1 MSLVDTRLQNW
12 RVEAPDFD
20 KNSTRAGQYG
30 ALDFF
35 VQQTKSP
42 TSIIPADVV
51 ERVKSSIGN
60 IVQIPVID
68 NDFTVTITHT
78 RSCVVQDLENTSQH
92 YDVAFITFATG
103 FTMVPAAYM
112 NNEISYE
119 HDWRRKIEKISRAL
133 ANDLDAVAVASLE
146 ANKTL
151 VLNEALSHTFAAG
164 VVDVAATEWNN
175 AIGDVNSMQNSNN
188 FGGLQHIIG
197 NFGTEGIVRRLS
209 QYATYNE
216 VNKSIT
222 YEDKVLHYTSNILN
236 DTGKRATFFAV
247 EDGNV
252 AMLTRYDRETVRG
265 TKSNGHEWSLVELPY
280 IGVPVGAHYYTSVG
294 NQSDIAGAA
303 TADLACAIKEHFG
316 FSLDVAFVVAYNSD
330 PARIP
335 SPILKVEVA
344 A

>member
-1 MSLVDTRLQNW
+1 MSLVNTRLQNW

-51 ERVKSSIGN
+51 ERVKNSIGN
-60 IVQIPVID
+60 TVQIPVID
-68 NDFTVTITHT
+68 DDATVTIAHS
-78 RSCVVQDLENTSQH
+78 RSCVVEDLENTSQL
-92 YDVAFITFATG
+92 YNVIFLTFATG

-133 ANDLDAVAVASLE
+133 AKELDGIAVSTLE
-146 ANKTL
+146 TNKTL
-151 VLNEALSHTFAAG
+151 MLEESLSHTFASG

-222 YEDKVLHYTSNILN
+222 YEDKVLHYTANIPN

-294 NQSDIAGAA
+294 DQSGIAGAA
-303 TADLACAIKEHFG
+303 TADLTCAVKEYFG
-316 FSLDVAFVVAYNSD
+316 FSLDVAFVVAYNSL
-330 PARIP
+330 PAGIP

>member
-1 MSLVDTRLQNW
+1 MSLVNTRLQNW

-35 VQQTKSP
+35 VEQTKSP

-60 IVQIPVID
+60 TVQIPVINYD
-68 NDFTVTITHT
+68 SDVVIANS
-78 RSCVVQDLENTSQH
+78 RSCVFADLDNTSAL
-92 YDVAFITFATG
+92 YNVIFVTYATG

-133 ANDLDAVAVASLE
+133 AASLDSAAVASLE

-222 YEDKVLHYTSNILN
+222 YEDKVLHYTSNIAN
-236 DTGKRATFFAV
+236 ATGKRATFFAV

-265 TKSNGHEWSLVELPY
+265 TKSNGHEWALAELPY
-280 IGVPVGAHYYTSVG
+280 VGVPVGVHYSTAVG
-294 NQSDIAGAA
+294 NQSGIAGAA
-303 TADLACAIKEHFG
+303 TADLTCAVKEYFG
-316 FSLDVAFVVAYNSD
+316 FSLDAAFVVAYNSD
-330 PARIP
+330 SATVP
-335 SPILKVEVA
+335 SPILKIEVA

>member
-1 MSLVDTRLQNW
+1 MSLVNTRLQNW

-51 ERVKSSIGN
+51 ERVKNSIGN
-60 IVQIPVID
+60 TVQIPVINYD
-68 NDFTVTITHT
+68 SNVVIANS
-78 RSCVVQDLENTSQH
+78 RSCVVADLENTSAL
-92 YDVAFITFATG
+92 YNVTFVTYATG

-133 ANDLDAVAVASLE
+133 AASLDSAAVATLE

-151 VLNEALSHTFAAG
+151 VLGEKLSHVFFDGIVG
-164 VVDVAATEWNN
+164 VPATEWNN

-222 YEDKVLHYTSNILN
+222 YEDKVLHYTPNIAN
-236 DTGKRATFFAV
+236 DTGQRATFFAV

-265 TKSNGHEWSLVELPY
+265 AQSNGHEWTLAELPY
-280 IGVPVGAHYYTSVG
+280 VGVPVGAHYYTSVG
-294 NQSDIAGAA
+294 DQSGIAGAA
-303 TADLACAIKEHFG
+303 TADLTCAVKEYFG
-316 FSLDVAFVVAYNSD
+316 FSLDAAFVVAYNSD
-330 PARIP
+330 SATVP

>member
-1 MSLVDTRLQNW
+1 MSLVNTRLQNW
-12 RVEAPDFD
+12 RVEVPDFD
-20 KNSTRAGQYG
+20 KNNARAGHYG

-60 IVQIPVID
+60 TVQIPVID
-68 NDFTVTITHT
+68 YDPAHVYAY
-78 RSCVVQDLENTSQH
+78 RSCVVEDSENTSQL
-92 YDVAFITFATG
+92 YNVSFITLEVG

-133 ANDLDAVAVASLE
+133 ANELDINARSVLE

-222 YEDKVLHYTSNILN
+222 YEDKILHYTPNIIN
-236 DTGKRATFFAV
+236 GTGKRATFFAV

-294 NQSDIAGAA
+294 NQSGIAGAA
-303 TADLACAIKEHFG
+303 TEDLTCAVKEYFG
-316 FSLDVAFVVAYNSD
+316 FSLDAAFVVAYNSD
-330 PARIP
+330 SATVP
-335 SPILKVEVA
+335 SPILKIEVA